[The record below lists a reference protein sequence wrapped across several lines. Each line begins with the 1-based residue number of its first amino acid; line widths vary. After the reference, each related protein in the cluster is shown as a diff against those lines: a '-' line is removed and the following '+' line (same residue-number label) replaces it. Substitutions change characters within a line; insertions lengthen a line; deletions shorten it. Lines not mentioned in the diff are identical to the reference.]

1 MSAPLDL
8 ARELSARDADDLAAL
23 LTVREIGG
31 RSLRDLF
38 DLADALL
45 DDASILAALA
55 PLPRGVLER
64 LAAGEPLKAS
74 EASSAS
80 DESGASDG
88 DEADDVDSSESAR
101 TARRLALVD
110 QHGRPFA
117 PVVAVAARVL
127 ADAPPAQH
135 PSDDALP
142 APTGPAVGTAPAI
155 GTTPSVEA
163 DAAERATAA
172 VLGVH
177 ELLDVLRGSRVRWR
191 ARGGIAVADE
201 RRLSTDL
208 DPQHADV
215 PQLAQL
221 ALDAGLAAVESD
233 LLLPTDEAA
242 SWSTLPAP
250 ERWHRLLVGWSGA
263 LPRPLA
269 SVVIDRPPLLADPS
283 ALLTALRAAFPAV
296 SAEVA
301 EAVPTATA
309 TADAL
314 GLVASGHPSSLGNAL
329 SGSAGPEAFAGSF
342 PTPVDRVYLL
352 DDLSIVSP
360 GPLAPDLDARLR
372 ELATVES
379 RGLATTYRISRGSLD
394 RALSAGVTEERM
406 RDLLVRLSL
415 TGIPQ
420 ALDYLLREAA
430 AAHGRLRVES
440 VDGDTLIRADE
451 ARLTE
456 EISVHQSLS
465 ALRLERIDAAT
476 LRTSRARDAV
486 YWMLV
491 DAGYA
496 PSAWQDGRE
505 IPLSRARIAH
515 PPQTEGTLDGSP
527 RTEALQVATR
537 LLAATPPMVDDTS
550 AWNTRELERA
560 LRARE
565 RVRLGVRMP
574 DGTLRVIVALP
585 LGLSGGRL
593 RFSDT
598 GAGVERTVPLRSI
611 DDVAPETDAQGASA

>member
-23 LTVREIGG
+23 LTAREIGG

-55 PLPRGVLER
+55 PLPRGALER
-64 LAAGEPLKAS
+64 LAAGEPLEAS

-80 DESGASDG
+80 DVSGASDG
-88 DEADDVDSSESAR
+88 DEADDADPSESAR

-127 ADAPPAQH
+127 ADAPRAEH

-142 APTGPAVGTAPAI
+142 APTDPAVGTA
-155 GTTPSVEA
+155 TSVEA

-201 RRLSTDL
+201 RRLSADL

-250 ERWHRLLVGWSGA
+250 ERWRRLLVGWFRA

-309 TADAL
+309 MADAL

-440 VDGDTLIRADE
+440 VDGNTLIKADE
-451 ARLTE
+451 GRLTE

-505 IPLSRARIAH
+505 VPLSRARIAH

-574 DGTLRVIVALP
+574 DGTRRVIVALP

-611 DDVAPETDAQGASA
+611 DDVAPETDAPSASA